1 MRKQGEKLMYRS
13 DMGIF
18 EQQLR
23 ERQKRDQKEMSHS
36 IMDVIDSLRGKSRY
50 HADEASTENLR
61 HELALICQLYKV
73 EIPSEYHDTNDVN
86 ELIDYITQP
95 SGVMHRRVM
104 LEGDWWKNGAGALLA
119 VKKDKG
125 DFCAILP
132 RKTGGYTFLD
142 TKSGAKVRV
151 TNKNKDMFEKEAL
164 CFYMPLPVVEM
175 SGKQLL
181 IFLLKRIAPSDY
193 AMVLIA
199 TLLATLLG
207 MLTPFMTGFIFSR
220 LIPAGKG
227 EIVFTASILLIITAF
242 AAYIMSIVRT
252 GTLERI
258 KDRMD
263 NILQNA
269 LMSRLIHLPPR
280 FFQRKSSGG
289 LAECINYL
297 ERISVIIADA
307 ILGPGITA
315 VFSLGYVVQIWLLAP
330 ALALPAFV
338 TLIVQALIII
348 FSIKQRARLFRE
360 EFAANMEVK
369 GITYSAISGIQR
381 IKLSGSEK
389 RMLSRW
395 AKAYKNRAKA
405 GYNIY
410 FPSTMQNELVVATA
424 LAGTL
429 WVYFAGAVRGIEL
442 SQFVAFLSA
451 FTIATNNLT
460 SLSES
465 GQLLYF
471 FKPILNFVAP
481 VLGEVPETS
490 AGKTIVGRL
499 SGAIELSHVT
509 FRYSENGPVVLDDL
523 DLKINPG
530 EYIAIVGRSGCGKST
545 LMRLLMGFEKPENGL
560 VTYDQKD
567 LEELDPAS
575 MRRNIGAVLQNGT
588 LFAGSIFSNITIS
601 APWLTLKEAWEA
613 AEMASMADD
622 IRNMPMGMHT
632 LISEGSGGISGGQKQ
647 RLMIARAIAPKPK
660 ILMFDEATSAL
671 DNITQK
677 KVSDTLDKLNC
688 TRVVIAHRLSTI
700 RNCDRILVL
709 DKGKIA
715 EDGSYDELIAKNG
728 LFAELV
734 ERQRL

>member
-1 MRKQGEKLMYRS
+1 MYRN
-13 DMGIF
+13 DMGMF
-18 EQQLR
+18 EEQLR
-23 ERQKRDQKEMSHS
+23 ERRKRDQSELSRS

-61 HELALICQLYKV
+61 HELELICRFYTV
-73 EIPSEYHDTNDVN
+73 EIPSEYNDTNDVN

-95 SGVMHRRVM
+95 SGVMHRRVV
-104 LEGDWWKNGAGALLA
+104 LEGDWWKNGDGALLA

-132 RKTGGYTFLD
+132 GKTGGYTFLD
-142 TKSGAKVRV
+142 TNSGARVRV
-151 TNKNKDMFEKEAL
+151 TEKHKDMFEKEAL
-164 CFYMPLPVVEM
+164 CFYKPLPTEEM
-175 SGKQLL
+175 SGKDLL
-181 IFLLKRIAPSDY
+181 FFLLKHIAPSDY
-193 AMVLIA
+193 AMVLLA
-199 TLLATLLG
+199 TLFATLLG
-207 MLTPFMTGFIFSR
+207 MLTPYMTGIIFSR
-220 LIPAGKG
+220 LIPSGKR
-227 EIVFTASILLIITAF
+227 EIVFTAAILLIITAF
-242 AAYIMSIVRT
+242 AAYIISVVRT

-258 KDRMD
+258 KNRME

-269 LMSRLIHLPPR
+269 LMSRVIHLPPR
-280 FFQRKSSGG
+280 FFQKRSAGG
-289 LAECINYL
+289 LAACITYID
-297 ERISVIIADA
+297 RIPMIIADA
-307 ILGPGITA
+307 ILGPMITA
-315 VFSLGYVVQIWLLAP
+315 VFSFGYVIQIWLLAP

-348 FSIKQRARLFRE
+348 FSIKQKMRLFRE

-369 GITYSAISGIQR
+369 GITYSAISGIER

-389 RMLSRW
+389 RILSRW

-405 GYNIY
+405 GYNVY

-429 WVYFAGAVRGIEL
+429 WVYFAGAVSGIEL
-442 SQFVAFLSA
+442 PQFVAFLSA
-451 FTIATNNLT
+451 FAIATNNLT
-460 SLSES
+460 SLSET
-465 GQLLYF
+465 GQFLYF
-471 FKPILNFVAP
+471 LKPMLKNIEP
-481 VLGEVPETS
+481 VLGETPETS

-509 FRYSENGPVVLDDL
+509 FRYSKDGPVILDDL
-523 DLKINPG
+523 NLKINPR
-530 EYIAIVGRSGCGKST
+530 EYIAVVGRSGCGKST
-545 LMRLLMGFEKPENGL
+545 LMRLLMGFEKPESGV

-567 LEELDPAS
+567 LANLDPAS
-575 MRRNIGAVLQNGT
+575 MRRNIGAVLQNGK

-601 APWLTLKEAWEA
+601 APWLTLKDAWEA
-613 AEMASMADD
+613 AEMAGMADD

-677 KVSDTLDKLNC
+677 KVSDTLDALNC

-709 DKGKIA
+709 DQGKIA
-715 EDGSYDELIAKNG
+715 EDGSYDELMAKNG